1 MLFDAL
7 VVAFVAIVAGI
18 GAWRGFA
25 RLLGAVA
32 APVAG
37 ISVGWPLS
45 AGLAP
50 HLTLRAPLDRWVA
63 FAILYL
69 LITLVIFLMVLAIRT
84 TLERARLGSWDR
96 HLGFAL
102 GAVKGF
108 ALAIVL
114 TAGALAFSQELRP
127 QVRATRAGGLMS
139 RAVRIVRPVLSP
151 AASDL
156 LSPWLDL
163 LDPRQRAKA

>member
-1 MLFDAL
+1 MVFDAL
-7 VVAFVAIVAGI
+7 VVLFVAIVAGI

-37 ISVGWPLS
+37 IAAGWPLS

-69 LITLVIFLMVLAIRT
+69 LITLVVFLLALAVRKA
-84 TLERARLGSWDR
+84 LERAQLGSWDR

-108 ALAIVL
+108 VLAIVL
-114 TAGALAFSQELRP
+114 TAAALAFSQELRP
-127 QVRATRAGGLMS
+127 QVRATHAGGLMS
-139 RAVRIVRPVLSP
+139 RAVRSVRPVLP
-151 AASDL
+151 RAASDL
-156 LSPWLDL
+156 LAPWLDL
-163 LDPRQRAKA
+163 LDQREKA